1 MRTIK
6 CDKCGKTLKRID
18 SKCDCG
24 GKAVVSMDGC
34 HKDSADPAGPRGEIT
49 RDVLRMDYTWGGLN
63 PDSDQEAKDFGLIKP
78 MVKQD
83 DGSLVGKFP
92 VTNVGVF
99 TYRRA
104 DGTVSRELRPPSEV
118 FNQDS
123 LASLSTCP
131 MTLDHPVA
139 QGGKV
144 TPDNYQQ
151 LATGTLGDRIDT
163 DSYHIYAPM
172 RIFRADAI
180 SAAEAG
186 TALGLSMGYKCDTEE
201 KSGNWLG
208 SDYDRIQRNIRYNH
222 CAQVTNPRAG
232 EDAMIRMDG
241 ADVTLDNAPTKNSLP
256 STKGAQA
263 PSTTPTPEKNTMDMK
278 KIRLDGVE
286 YEAEARV
293 IEAYTKEH
301 ERADS
306 LNADLEKAKTES
318 KKLVDESQARLDAA
332 NEELKATKTKL
343 DSATADLPA
352 QVKAGVESRLKV
364 LEACKAA
371 GVEVK
376 LDSSD
381 ADLKV
386 AVIKAKS
393 PEFDPKDR
401 SADYIQARFDSAVE
415 SFSHEAAANTSAR
428 AVVGET
434 ASTATRTDSA
444 ASEVRYDGTPGEAE
458 KARERMVSSF
468 GPSHK

>member
-1 MRTIK
+1 
-6 CDKCGKTLKRID
+6 
-18 SKCDCG
+18 
-24 GKAVVSMDGC
+24 
-34 HKDSADPAGPRGEIT
+34 
-49 RDVLRMDYTWGGLN
+49 
-63 PDSDQEAKDFGLIKP
+63 
-78 MVKQD
+78 
-83 DGSLVGKFP
+83 
-92 VTNVGVF
+92 
-99 TYRRA
+99 
-104 DGTVSRELRPPSEV
+104 
-118 FNQDS
+118 
-123 LASLSTCP
+123 
-131 MTLDHPVA
+131 
-139 QGGKV
+139 
-144 TPDNYQQ
+144 
-151 LATGTLGDRIDT
+151 
-163 DSYHIYAPM
+163 
-172 RIFRADAI
+172 
-180 SAAEAG
+180 
-186 TALGLSMGYKCDTEE
+186 MGYKCDTEE